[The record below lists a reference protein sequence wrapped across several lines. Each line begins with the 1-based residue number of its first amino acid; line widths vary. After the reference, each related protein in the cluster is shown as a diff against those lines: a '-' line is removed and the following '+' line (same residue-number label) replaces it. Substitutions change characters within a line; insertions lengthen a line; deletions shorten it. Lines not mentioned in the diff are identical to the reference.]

1 MIISTK
7 RGTPQEELQKIIS
20 EFESQGLEVT
30 LIRGADYNVFGLV
43 GDTTKIN
50 EKVVAA
56 NPWVDSV
63 TRVSAPY
70 KKANRLF
77 HEADTIVDVNGIK
90 ILTAYFSGTAPEAL
104 RSMAEKVRD
113 KAPNTVAALVGST
126 DGKITLAVACGKGA
140 LDAGLKA
147 GVLVKQIAAI
157 AGGNGGGRP
166 DSATAGGKNPAGV
179 DAALEKA
186 YETAAEQIR

>member
-1 MIISTK
+1 MAAGVRSVE
-7 RGTPQEELQKIIS
+7 GTTGMG
-20 EFESQGLEVT
+20 GLRLLDERT
-30 LIRGADYNVFGLV
+30 EMLH
-43 GDTTKIN
+43 
-50 EKVVAA
+50 KVAGSLKVNNLKDLPLRAEGVAA
-56 NPWVDSV
+56 EVKSLTKELEQLKSEVAASKIDG
-63 TRVSAPY
+63 
-70 KKANRLF
+70 LF
-77 HEADTIVDVNGIK
+77 EGAEDVNGIK

-157 AGGNGGGRP
+157 AGGNGGGKP
-166 DSATAGGKNPAGV
+166 DFAMAGLKDENKIDEALNAVAGIV
-179 DAALEKA
+179 KGILEG
-186 YETAAEQIR
+186 